1 MKKNFLSLKYII
13 FTLALIIG
21 SFTLGSS
28 ASADTWTYNC
38 GSGGAVLWVGY
49 LTPGSSPYV
58 YGGGSSFQAEGHI
71 ETLNCSVNQVSLS
84 VKNNGGT
91 EFPLIPSTTIG
102 MNDWKPAGF
111 INATQPFTTPST
123 PNMYPVTFTVGV
135 DDNPSVT
142 IGYVFAV
149 GPHEH
154 GSGQKVV
161 YVPDPAAGIAG
172 TLHPPLTVRVK
183 VYGFHWPYYEHTT
196 IPDPPNSLDAI
207 FTIPAG
213 TGSTTY
219 PQVGTCTGGICSI
232 GLEHSNYNAV
242 SSVTGANV
250 GTYIPG
256 PYHVCKY
263 DDQPGIGKYFSPAK
277 WLYGAFSDE
286 ECGVH
291 YPDAEVV
298 R

>member
-1 MKKNFLSLKYII
+1 MKKNPLNLKYII

-21 SFTLGSS
+21 SFTIASS
-28 ASADTWTYNC
+28 TSADTTVPFNC
-38 GSGGAVLWVGY
+38 SGGGNIYATVDM
-49 LTPGSSPYV
+49 TPRGPFPANASPAIIFTAS
-58 YGGGSSFQAEGHI
+58 GQIIS
-71 ETLNCSVNQVSLS
+71 TCSARMVSLE
-84 VKNNGGT
+84 VQNNGGPVVILINDTFMNPGILPISPIT
-91 EFPLIPSTTIG
+91 EDFDVPSAPGTLY
-102 MNDWKPAGF
+102 ALHF
-111 INATQPFTTPST
+111 ALE
-123 PNMYPVTFTVGV
+123 V
-135 DDNPSVT
+135 DDTPPPSN

-154 GSGQKVV
+154 GSGQRVV
-161 YVPDPAAGIAG
+161 YVPDPAAGTAG
-172 TLHPPLTVRVK
+172 IFHPQLTVRVK
-183 VYGFHWPYYEHTT
+183 IYGFHWPYYEHTT

-219 PQVGTCTGGICSI
+219 PQVGTCTGGVCSV

-250 GTYIPG
+250 GTYIPE

-263 DDQPGIGKYFSPAK
+263 DDQPGIGKYFSPARVSF
-277 WLYGAFSDE
+277 GVFSDE